1 MQRYSP
7 VTKVADTTA
16 VLEAETLGYTLGDVE
31 AKVHFCTLAD
41 TLRQLDDNTHVVEP
55 AVVGIN

>member
-31 AKVHFCTLAD
+31 AKVLFCTLAD
-41 TLRQLDDNTHVVEP
+41 TDNWTT
-55 AVVGIN
+55 IRMSLNLQS